1 MYRQLLGNL
10 LTYKC
15 SSSQRGNVRYSLLQ
29 AGVQFCDG
37 RIWRLVNPHG
47 QKSAMDTSCD
57 GVRLNGHSRGDGL
70 YTLALAS
77 SDTQYKAFCD
87 MTTEGGGWT
96 LFATKAS
103 YNFDYISPAFN
114 PLAARAQDF
123 DAAGCIPTDNYT
135 QVLFR
140 FRDDDG
146 SRIVYTRGVGKMDG
160 NKENFENL
168 LRCDTASS
176 DRVASVDGFYR
187 TTPQINKGKRDPSIN
202 FKTLARLHMYTKNG
216 ISDDHGQSNQ
226 WLDLWTVPGGS
237 KFFSA
242 DDAKAKGTKCVAGTC
257 RLQEPVYLMY
267 R

>member
-77 SDTQYKAFCD
+77 SDTEYKAFCD

-103 YNFDYISPAFN
+103 YNFDYMSPAFN

-135 QVLFR
+135 QVLFSAPVSVSN
-140 FRDDDG
+140 G
-146 SRIVYTRGVGKMDG
+146 SGSFQCR
-160 NKENFENL
+160 
-168 LRCDTASS
+168 
-176 DRVASVDGFYR
+176 
-187 TTPQINKGKRDPSIN
+187 PSEYI
-202 FKTLARLHMYTKNG
+202 
-216 ISDDHGQSNQ
+216 
-226 WLDLWTVPGGS
+226 P
-237 KFFSA
+237 
-242 DDAKAKGTKCVAGTC
+242 DAK
-257 RLQEPVYLMY
+257 RIIP